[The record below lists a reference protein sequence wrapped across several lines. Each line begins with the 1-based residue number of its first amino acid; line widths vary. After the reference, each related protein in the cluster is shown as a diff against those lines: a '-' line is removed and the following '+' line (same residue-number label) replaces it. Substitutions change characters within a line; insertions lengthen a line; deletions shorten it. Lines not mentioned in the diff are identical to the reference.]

1 MYVDEEIDTLKIIT
15 DENRLKQILLNLISN
30 SVKFTQSGLI
40 QLKVEFSENNRLQ
53 IIVKDTGIGIKE
65 EDKHL
70 IFQDNVQL
78 NVDQKYNVRGSGL
91 GLSICKILANS
102 LGYEL
107 GFKSNFKQ
115 GSKFYLELKIKK
127 NFTSRI
133 LKINK
138 SESIIQEKQL
148 LTERIP
154 RNIKLNL
161 LDNEIFQPLNN
172 QSFNEITNHNKNII
186 DYLESEDNLQ
196 MSNFFLLVTL

>member
-78 NVDQKYNVRGSGL
+78 NVDQKYN
-91 GLSICKILANS
+91 
-102 LGYEL
+102 
-107 GFKSNFKQ
+107 
-115 GSKFYLELKIKK
+115 
-127 NFTSRI
+127 
-133 LKINK
+133 
-138 SESIIQEKQL
+138 
-148 LTERIP
+148 
-154 RNIKLNL
+154 
-161 LDNEIFQPLNN
+161 
-172 QSFNEITNHNKNII
+172 
-186 DYLESEDNLQ
+186 
-196 MSNFFLLVTL
+196 